1 MVIRHGGWISFLSE
15 SLSPPHGLVRLK
27 ANGTSSSALIAAHC
41 ASALYLFIFT
51 FLDRI
56 ERTLSQGIRAATGL
70 RDRQL

>member
-1 MVIRHGGWISFLSE
+1 MVIRHGGWISFLFE

-27 ANGTSSSALIAAHC
+27 ANGTSSSALIAARC
-41 ASALYLFIFT
+41 ASALYVFFT

-56 ERTLSQGIRAATGL
+56 ERTFSQGIRAATGL